1 MRTPLHDILPP
12 PLRRGL
18 AKFGQDLALAR
29 RKRRLTVQMMTERVG
44 ISKATYLRVERG
56 DPTVAMGAYAMTMYV
71 LGFGDVL
78 AGIVYRKVDDLG
90 LQLDEEH
97 VPKRVRRRSPR

>member
-1 MRTPLHDILPP
+1 
-12 PLRRGL
+12 
-18 AKFGQDLALAR
+18 
-29 RKRRLTVQMMTERVG
+29 MMTERIG

-56 DPTVAMGAYAMTMYV
+56 DPTVAMGAYAMTMFV

-78 AGIVYRKVDDLG
+78 GGLVDRKLDELG

-97 VPKRVRRRSPR
+97 VPRRVRRRAST

>member
-1 MRTPLHDILPP
+1 MRSSVRDVLPSP
-12 PLRRGL
+12 VRRGL
-18 AKFGQDLALAR
+18 AKFGRDLALAR
-29 RKRRLTVQMMTERVG
+29 RKRRLTVQMMTERIG

-56 DPTVAMGAYAMTMYV
+56 DPSVAMGAYAMTMFV

-78 AGIVYRKVDDLG
+78 GEVVDRKLDELG

-97 VPKRVRRRSPR
+97 VPKRVRKRASP